1 MAITMPGTVLVAWLA
16 IATGG
21 LASDVAM
28 ERMSDTG
35 SGILI
40 VYGIVITFV
49 QVWITREAFE
59 QVGITA
65 TMPIANSLSVY
76 LQGILVGLGVL
87 LGLLFLI
94 FPGLYVFARWYRSEE
109 RSVGKGCFST
119 FRSR

>member
-1 MAITMPGTVLVAWLA
+1 
-16 IATGG
+16 
-21 LASDVAM
+21 M

-94 FPGLYVFARWYRSEE
+94 LPGLYVFARWYLASARSEE
-109 RSVGKGCFST
+109 HTSELQSLMSISYAGFC
-119 FRSR
+119 